1 MIEIL
6 IILLILSVI
15 SLLVFIKLVID
26 LDKRI
31 VKLERKIANIQYQ
44 TDDVLC
50 DINIVNQN
58 VLNTY
63 GLLSQMKDE
72 NN

>member
-1 MIEIL
+1 MA
-6 IILLILSVI
+6 VI

-31 VKLERKIANIQYQ
+31 AELERQIANIQYQ
-44 TDDVLC
+44 TDDVLH
-50 DINIVNQN
+50 DINIMNQN
-58 VLNTY
+58 VCDTY
-63 GLLSQMKDE
+63 GLLCRTKDE

>member
-1 MIEIL
+1 MGIL
-6 IILLILSVI
+6 ITLLILAVI

-31 VKLERKIANIQYQ
+31 AELERQISNIQYQ
-44 TDDVLC
+44 TDNALN
-50 DINIVNQN
+50 DIKIVNQN
-58 VLNTY
+58 VCDTY
-63 GLLSQMKDE
+63 GLLCRTKDE